1 MPKIIIGITEMQFQ
15 IHIITV
21 VYLKRGYR
29 MKQSHKILLATALS
43 LASTSVFA
51 LPNITVLATGGTIA
65 GGGESATSSS
75 YQAGKV
81 GIDALIN
88 AVPEIKKIAN
98 LNGEQVVNIGSQDM
112 NDQVWLTLAKKINQE
127 CDKTDGFVITHG
139 TDTLEETA
147 FFLDLTTSCQK
158 PIVLVGAMRPSTA
171 LGADGPLNLY
181 NAVVVATDKSAGD
194 RGVLMAMNDKVIQGR
209 DVVKMNTTE
218 VQAFEAVNAGPQGF
232 IHDGK
237 VTFYKPAEPRDN
249 KAAFDV
255 SKLDKLPQVGIVY
268 NYANASAAPVK
279 ALRDEGV
286 EGIVSA
292 GVGNGNMY
300 KTVFDALATAAKE
313 DVVVVR
319 ASRVPTGYTTRNAEV
334 DDNLYGFVASERL
347 NPQKAR
353 VLLQLALTET
363 KDPKRIQALFEK
375 Y

>member
-1 MPKIIIGITEMQFQ
+1 
-15 IHIITV
+15 
-21 VYLKRGYR
+21 
-29 MKQSHKILLATALS
+29 MKNRNKALLATLVS
-43 LASTSVFA
+43 LFTVSAVA

-65 GGGESATSSS
+65 GGGDSATSSS

-88 AVPEIKKIAN
+88 AVPETKKIAN
-98 LNGEQVVNIGSQDM
+98 LSGEQLVNIGSQDM
-112 NDQVWLTLAKKINQE
+112 NDQVWLTLAKKINQD

-147 FFLDLTTSCQK
+147 FFLDLTTYCKK

-181 NAVVVATDKSAGD
+181 NAVVLATDKSAGD
-194 RGVLMAMNDKVIQGR
+194 RGVLMAMNDKVVQGR
-209 DVVKMNTTE
+209 NVMKMSTTE
-218 VQAFEAVNAGPQGF
+218 VQAFDAVNAGAEGF

-237 VTFYKPAEPRDN
+237 VTYFQAPQLREN
-249 KAAFDV
+249 NAAFDV
-255 SKLDKLPQVGIVY
+255 SKLDKLPAVGIVY

-279 ALRDEGV
+279 ALREEGA

-300 KTVFDALATAAKE
+300 KTVFDALAKAAKE

-363 KDPKRIQALFEK
+363 KDPQKIQMLFEK

>member
-1 MPKIIIGITEMQFQ
+1 
-15 IHIITV
+15 
-21 VYLKRGYR
+21 
-29 MKQSHKILLATALS
+29 MKNRNKALLATLVS
-43 LASTSVFA
+43 LFA
-51 LPNITVLATGGTIA
+51 VSAIAQPNITVLATGGTIA

-88 AVPEIKKIAN
+88 AVPETKKIAN
-98 LNGEQVVNIGSQDM
+98 LSGEQLVNIGSQDM
-112 NDQVWLTLAKKINQE
+112 NDQVWLTLAKKINQD

-147 FFLDLTTSCQK
+147 FFLDLTTYCKK

-181 NAVVVATDKSAGD
+181 NAVVLATDKSAGE
-194 RGVLMAMNDKVIQGR
+194 RGVLMAMNDKVVQGR
-209 DVVKMNTTE
+209 NVVKMSTTE
-218 VQAFEAVNAGPQGF
+218 VQAFDAVNAGAEGF

-237 VTFYKPAEPRDN
+237 VTYFQAAQPRGE

-255 SKLDKLPQVGIVY
+255 SKLEKLPAVGIVY

-279 ALRDEGV
+279 ALREEGV

-300 KTVFDALATAAKE
+300 KTVFDALAKAAKE

-363 KDPKRIQALFEK
+363 KDPQKIQALFEK